1 VKNINRAYLEI
12 SLHSLLAIVT
22 ITLIFTFLQSI
33 STIYIVVGIGLT
45 LLVLI
50 LDAFYLWTK
59 KKSLLRAARI
69 TAILL
74 LIGLLIKL
82 VLATFIRL
90 IALSDQHGFEEFLM
104 EHHFARLFFFLI
116 CFAQPILLPIPEA
129 ITIAGGSAVF
139 GPITAIIL
147 GFLGTISGIITM
159 YFIAKYGGQKLIA
172 KVIKEKHLNKYKLY
186 VRKKESLIL
195 TILFVIPILPDEIIC
210 AGAGVSG
217 VRFKKFV
224 MIAVLAKLITSSTLA
239 FSVELANVL
248 ALTNSEMLIIGAICL
263 FVTLCAIFIVKRI
276 LIGKP
281 TPKAVK
287 E

>member
-1 VKNINRAYLEI
+1 VKNKNRAYLEI

-33 STIYIVVGIGLT
+33 SPIYRFVGIGLT

-50 LDAFYLWTK
+50 LDGVYLWTK
-59 KKSLLRAARI
+59 NRTVLWTARI
-69 TAILL
+69 TATLL
-74 LIGLLIKL
+74 FIGLLIKL
-82 VLATFIRL
+82 VLTTFLQL

-104 EHHFARLFFFLI
+104 EHHFARLIFFLI
-116 CFAQPILLPIPEA
+116 CFAQPIFLPIPEA

-139 GPITAIIL
+139 GPITAITL
-147 GFLGTISGIITM
+147 GFLGTISGIIVM
-159 YFIAKYGGQKLIA
+159 YFIARYGGQKLIN
-172 KVIKEKHLNKYKLY
+172 KVIKEKHLNKYKMY

-239 FSVELANVL
+239 FSVELASVM
-248 ALTNSEMLIIGAICL
+248 ALTNSEMLMVGAICL
-263 FVTLCAIFIVKRI
+263 FVTLCAMFIVKRI